1 MLIPPNICTPEAS
14 IRLGAERRPASTTG
28 VCVSKLANFRG
39 ILANQHLLSCCIYV
53 LVSLG
58 TIFFPASRRSPK
70 PLRCTRDVLWMV
82 VWCDSQCTLQRKLG
96 VEEWSECGT
105 GIRSSSSFCQSAGG
119 EGGQSMA
126 VRVRLKDMSA
136 YGTFVLSYSI
146 KDRTQWCGKPT
157 TPRNRTLLIHP
168 WCAYLQSNPPIQT
181 TIEMLYCT
189 YDVACT
195 GW

>member
-1 MLIPPNICTPEAS
+1 MCAPITAIGDIVLELIHRMLIPPNICTPEAS

-82 VWCDSQCTLQRKLG
+82 VWVRFPMHAATETWCG
-96 VEEWSECGT
+96 GMEWMWYGYPKQQFFLSECRRWGWPEYGCSGQT
-105 GIRSSSSFCQSAGG
+105 ERYECLRYFRS
-119 EGGQSMA
+119 
-126 VRVRLKDMSA
+126 
-136 YGTFVLSYSI
+136 FVQH
-146 KDRTQWCGKPT
+146 KGPDPVVWQAHHT
-157 TPRNRTLLIHP
+157 TRIV
-168 WCAYLQSNPPIQT
+168 
-181 TIEMLYCT
+181 LY
-189 YDVACT
+189 
-195 GW
+195 